1 MCYWW
6 SYLILYFP
14 SLPYFHQWGMT
25 PLIYAA
31 QYGHFEVTKLLLE
44 AGADVGAKSN
54 VSKTIFIL
62 SYIYVC
68 VCVCVCV
75 CVWWSLFFHHTVWYD
90 NVIIMN
96 NFTIMMIIV
105 LVFVFVL
112 MIITSVLLFYLINMM
127 ISIVNILLFMIFL

>member
-14 SLPYFHQWGMT
+14 SLTYFHLCGYT
-25 PLIYAA
+25 ALIYAA
-31 QYGHFEVTKLLLE
+31 SSGHIEVTKFLIDARASME
-44 AGADVGAKSN
+44 AKSN
-54 VSKTIFIL
+54 VSKTISIF
-62 SYIYVC
+62 SYVY
-68 VCVCVCV
+68 V

-96 NFTIMMIIV
+96 NFTIIIMI
-105 LVFVFVL
+105 VFVFVL

-127 ISIVNILLFMIFL
+127 ISIVKIFLFIIFL